1 MKDIKTISEEDN
13 DDEKDKLL
21 MSSIWLIWEI
31 IVYYFFI
38 YFLFIR
44 KMKYYI
50 VNRYFLY
57 MKIQL
62 NLQYIYNY
70 CILYSIKILLFI
82 SYL

>member
-50 VNRYFLY
+50 VNRNFLY

-62 NLQYIYNY
+62 NLQYIYIY
-70 CILYSIKILLFI
+70 KIIVFCIV
-82 SYL
+82 